1 MQIDTGGLEKIQ
13 KLTSQGDVYLF
24 RTQEYNLCFRKTIFS
39 KASIPIWRIKLPLK
53 SASSIFLNFTR
64 ANIVNLM
71 QILKQSL
78 HSLNCYTKQV
88 AQLLKHNV
96 HLPLHITTFVA
107 KKYYVLRNLLKNL
120 RNIQVEAKNYV
131 SYQKICNIW
140 HIPITIEWDHF
151 VSGLELN

>member
-39 KASIPIWRIKLPLK
+39 KVSIPIWRIKVPLK
-53 SASSIFLNFTR
+53 SAQSIFLNFTK

-78 HSLNCYTKQV
+78 RSLNCYTKQV
-88 AQLLKHNV
+88 AQLLRHNV
-96 HLPLHITTFVA
+96 DLPLHIATFVA
-107 KKYYVLRNLLKNL
+107 KKFM
-120 RNIQVEAKNYV
+120 
-131 SYQKICNIW
+131 C
-140 HIPITIEWDHF
+140 
-151 VSGLELN
+151 